1 MIKILKYYSIL
12 VLSLMFLLIMS
23 CDICE
28 IDNNEKIPPRELSVF
43 EEQIVSSDNIFGIK
57 LFKALNDAE
66 PDSNLFISPLSVSM
80 ALGMALNG
88 AADST
93 YEAMKNTLELN
104 GLSETE
110 INQAYKDLI
119 ELLVNLDKKVV
130 MQIANSIWYRD
141 NFTVEPDFID
151 VNKMYFDAEVQALDF
166 DDANAPNI
174 INNWVD
180 ENTNGLIKKIID
192 GGIPPEIVMYL
203 INAIYFK
210 GTWTYEFDE
219 KDTKDELFNNYDN
232 SISTIPLMLQE
243 ADFPYFETD
252 DFQAVDLP
260 YGDSLFTMTVILPKD
275 GEDINEI
282 AKTIDNDTWINWTNQ
297 LYTNEVKVYLP
308 KFTLEWESSLV
319 DVLVTLGMGIAF
331 DPYQADF
338 SRINPNPYGVE
349 NLYIS
354 DVIHKAIVKV
364 NEEGTEAAAVT
375 SVEFGL
381 TSIPQIVE
389 IRIDHPFI
397 FAIRERYSGTI
408 LFMGKVL
415 SL

>member
-1 MIKILKYYSIL
+1 MIKILKNYSIL

-43 EEQIVSSDNIFGIK
+43 EEQLVSSDNIFGIK

-151 VNKMYFDAEVQALDF
+151 VNKTYFDAEVQALDF

-192 GGIPPEIVMYL
+192 GDIPPEIVMYL
-203 INAIYFK
+203 INAVYFK

-252 DFQAVDLP
+252 DFQVVDLP